1 MTREYIITR
10 ANKAVSKAYEDGY
23 KAAWQEILEYVEDS
37 FPAFY
42 GHFSQMYKKT
52 TEKYSV

>member
-1 MTREYIITR
+1 MTQEEIINR
-10 ANKAVSKAYEDGY
+10 ANNAVSKAYEDGY
-23 KAAWQEILEYVEDS
+23 KVAWEEILEYVEDS

-42 GHFSQMYKKT
+42 GHFSQMYKKS